1 MRQRR
6 IGVIGLG
13 VISRFYLA
21 ALERIPSLRLAA
33 VCDTDDAALDA
44 FRDQVPCHR
53 DHQVA
58 CHRDHHELLA
68 RTDLD
73 AVVLTVPNDAHA
85 TVGRAALEAGL
96 AVCVEKPLATRLP
109 EGQALVDCARQS
121 GVCLFTAFHRRY
133 NHAVQTLGAR
143 LRSGPPIESVTVR
156 YLERIEEHIGR
167 DRWYLDPA
175 RCGGGCVADNGPNA
189 FDVARFF
196 LGDLRVVG
204 ADVSRDADGID
215 RQARVL
221 LRAASG
227 ATARVELDWSYPGER
242 KDVEVRLADGSTHR
256 ADMLLGYPGATD
268 SPGFKDSLWHE
279 YLGVLRDF
287 EHALASS
294 DHLPDNGPDGGLAA
308 LALVDATY
316 RQLCTDNR
324 GGNPDA

>member
-1 MRQRR
+1 MRPLH

-21 ALERIPSLRLAA
+21 ALENLPAMQLAA
-33 VCDTDDAALDA
+33 VCDTDDAALRPFHDL
-44 FRDQVPCHR
+44 VP
-53 DHQVA
+53 

-73 AVVLTVPNDAHA
+73 AVVVTVPNDVHA
-85 TVGRAALEAGL
+85 TIVRDALEAGL
-96 AVCVEKPLATRLP
+96 PVCVEKPLATQLADG
-109 EGQALVDCARQS
+109 EALVECAHS
-121 GVCLFTAFHRRY
+121 TGGCLFTAFHRRY
-133 NHAVQTLGAR
+133 NHAVQTLAR
-143 LRSGPPIESVTVR
+143 RLTPQTLIKSLTVR

-189 FDVARFF
+189 YDLARFF
-196 LGDLRVVG
+196 LGDLQVTG
-204 ADVSRDADGID
+204 ADINRDAHGID

-227 ATARVELDWSYPGER
+227 ATVEVELDWSYEGER
-242 KDVEVRLADGSTHR
+242 KDLDIVLADGSTYH
-256 ADMLLGYPGATD
+256 ADMLDGYPG
-268 SPGFKDSLWHE
+268 FKSSLWHE

-287 EHALASS
+287 KQALA
-294 DHLPDNGPDGGLAA
+294 PNEYRVDGGLAA

-316 RQLCTDNR
+316 CAERSAAPYR
-324 GGNPDA
+324 RPEEAP